1 MALAGTAIAVVV
13 GVVVAG
19 VIHKDAGADPVPTST
34 PALRIDAAELHFGD
48 VWEQQD
54 FIWPVTVQNTSATA
68 KQITGFSGSCSCQTF
83 SPREFT
89 LQPGE
94 SQRVE
99 VHLDLRANNSQA
111 LAEPVDN
118 FAVAIWATVKGE
130 PKDISWK
137 LTGRVKRAVRCPDR
151 VDLGRVSELAPEKG
165 AVEFGVR
172 PFADLSRFRIVPGA
186 AWVRTELKRVGAN
199 YAVKVIPRERAEAAR
214 LRDQARI

>member
-94 SQRVE
+94 SRRLE
-99 VHLDLRANNSQA
+99 VHLDLRANSSQA